1 MKGMAVPRGAL
12 AVVVCLSLGGCAIQQ
27 LNEDIAARQANV
39 TKKTKELAAL
49 ERNQAELG
57 ARRDQLLAD
66 LKRREFDA
74 GQLRTELDQLSR
86 LNDAAS
92 AATPEQRQQREERS
106 RKLGAATTKAKAL
119 EQDKTLPPAEK
130 VKRLE
135 SLKEETRNMLNLLL
149 SG

>member
-1 MKGMAVPRGAL
+1 MNAVAL
-12 AVVVCLSLGGCAIQQ
+12 LRFTPVIVALTILGGCAIQQ
-27 LNEDIAARQANV
+27 LKSDIAAKEVNV
-39 TKKTKELAAL
+39 AKKKDELAAL

-57 ARRDQLLAD
+57 VKRDQLLAD

-74 GQLRTELDQLSR
+74 GQLRTQLDQMSR
-86 LNDAAS
+86 LNDAAPV
-92 AATPEQRQQREERS
+92 ATPEQRQQRDERA
-106 RKLGAATTKAKAL
+106 RKLGGATSKAKAL

-130 VKRLE
+130 IKRLE